1 MSVSIHESAIIDEG
15 ASIGKETKIWHFTH
29 IMSGAVVGANCTIG
43 QNVYIDNNVVIGC
56 GVKIQNNVSVFNG
69 VTIGDDCF
77 IGPSVVFT
85 NVINPRA
92 AVVRKME
99 FKATLLL
106 KGVSIGA
113 NATLVCGVTLGEY
126 AFVGAGAVVV
136 RDVAPFSMVVG
147 VPAKHVAWM
156 SAFGEKL
163 MFNNQGMAMCKSSG
177 DHYELSEGRVKKIDL
192 S

>member
-15 ASIGKETKIWHFTH
+15 ASIGKKTKIWHFTH

-56 GVKIQNNVSVFNG
+56 GVKIQNNVSVFDG

-99 FKATLLL
+99 FKATLLH

-163 MFNNQGMAMCKSSG
+163 MFNNQGMAMCKGSG